1 MPFSTTNVSTQGKT
15 LVRFFDARIV
25 KKRTP
30 NVPIKSTKNIVWPGG
45 QHRCLL
51 RWSHA
56 CIEVT
61 PNDQIQKMTPS
72 AQLLL
77 YTWMHTTLL
86 MKGDRESLPHYHFL
100 GLFSSNGRWILE
112 TGISRFPWQHSLEF
126 SRGVLVW
133 SAGPTSFSK
142 IVRGL
147 TPNCNPPPA
156 WVPPCFAQKRS
167 KLVTGIRG
175 TT

>member
-15 LVRFFDARIV
+15 LVRFFDAPHSEERNPERSHQKHQKYRV
-25 KKRTP
+25 T
-30 NVPIKSTKNIVWPGG
+30 GG

-156 WVPPCFAQKRS
+156 
-167 KLVTGIRG
+167 
-175 TT
+175 